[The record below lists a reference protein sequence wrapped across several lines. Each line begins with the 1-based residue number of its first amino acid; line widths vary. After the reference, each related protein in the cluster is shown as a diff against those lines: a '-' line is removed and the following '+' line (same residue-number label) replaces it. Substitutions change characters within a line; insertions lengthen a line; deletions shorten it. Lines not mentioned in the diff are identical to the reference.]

1 MMIDDSWLS
10 RWMHSFSAH
19 PSNHA
24 RKKKK
29 QPLTYDKE
37 KMKPILRKSI
47 CTGEVTAGFRGI
59 EDRTFHEV
67 MLIRNE
73 NDLDTFMEMY
83 GITQIPDTE
92 Y

>member
-1 MMIDDSWLS
+1 M
-10 RWMHSFSAH
+10 FF
-19 PSNHA
+19 
-24 RKKKK
+24 KKKK
-29 QPLTYDKE
+29 QQLTYDRE
-37 KMKPILRKSI
+37 KMKPVLRKSI